1 MSHKLT
7 GVVPAAALA
16 AGLFICVGCQNQDV
30 LRERHYQETA
40 DSEVAGTVAA
50 PVDINA
56 PIQQEEQVVEE
67 LVIIEEETVAIQEP
81 VVVAQKPPVAP
92 EKPKY
97 KPFVGK
103 TNKPI
108 NDRKTTAVA
117 TSNAKAGNNTYVV
130 KKGDVL
136 SKIAY
141 AHGVKTVDLAAVNKI
156 SVNAT
161 LQIGQKL
168 VIPAGGKSTATATT
182 SASTNNKATST
193 STVQRP
199 SDGIYT
205 VQSNDSLWLI
215 ARRFDTTVKTLCE
228 LNNISS
234 NKPLQLG
241 QKIKLPGATGSVA
254 PVKTA
259 EKPAETVKPVT
270 VTTPPVTA
278 PTELSVSADTTNSGT
293 ITPIGSTEIINPVVV
308 EEPQVVTPVVTE
320 VVEVKTQST
329 MINQDMTLENFC
341 RAFRWQEDEIRRL
354 NPNIPADGM
363 LKAKQTIIV
372 PAQ

>member
-67 LVIIEEETVAIQEP
+67 LVIIEEEAVAVQEP
-81 VVVAQKPPVAP
+81 VVVAPVAL

-117 TSNAKAGNNTYVV
+117 TSTAKAGNSTYVV

-141 AHGVKTVDLAAVNKI
+141 SHGVKTVDLAAVNKI
-156 SVNAT
+156 SVNAI

-168 VIPAGGKSTATATT
+168 VIPAGGKVATATAST
-182 SASTNNKATST
+182 STNNKATST

-241 QKIKLPGATGSVA
+241 QKIKLPGATGSL
-254 PVKTA
+254 PPTKPA

-278 PTELSVSADTTNSGT
+278 PTELSVSADANSGA
-293 ITPIGSTEIINPVVV
+293 ITPIGSAETINPVVV

-320 VVEVKTQST
+320 VVEIQTQST